1 MGVCMHTP
9 VDAVLS
15 LHVHTGASVQ
25 VCKSLFPMCLCSLGV
40 PGIRTCRCSRHP
52 PVSCSRTQHL
62 PALPPCL
69 LCVPWPPHLPCVPTG
84 SRTEGL
90 HSPSESVFLHME
102 GIPFIQEE
110 PADNV
115 ENSKQQSESGRD
127 THTRP

>member
-1 MGVCMHTP
+1 M
-9 VDAVLS
+9 
-15 LHVHTGASVQ
+15 
-25 VCKSLFPMCLCSLGV
+25 
-40 PGIRTCRCSRHP
+40 
-52 PVSCSRTQHL
+52 SCSRTQHL

-115 ENSKQQSESGRD
+115 ENSKQQSESGWD
-127 THTRP
+127 THM